1 MVLHRP
7 VETAGVCGKLARPGL
22 RIDLHPDSAKTL
34 DTPCIIESG
43 ENRSAA
49 SCLALQSHPKTTIE
63 IRFSMHSSK
72 RPFKHR
78 NIYQMVY
85 TKLHAI
91 CFEEDKYIRGGGGY
105 PAPANLPPSL
115 FRKRNPS
122 TSSMLDG
129 NQRTAT

>member
-1 MVLHRP
+1 
-7 VETAGVCGKLARPGL
+7 
-22 RIDLHPDSAKTL
+22 
-34 DTPCIIESG
+34 
-43 ENRSAA
+43 
-49 SCLALQSHPKTTIE
+49 
-63 IRFSMHSSK
+63 MHSSK

-91 CFEEDKYIRGGGGY
+91 CFEDYTYIRGGGGY